1 MQDAAPGK
9 TLSALDAILIIV
21 GVVIGAGIFR
31 TPPIVA
37 ANAGS
42 EAAVL
47 FVWLA
52 GGAISLV
59 GALCYAELTTS
70 FPNAGGDYHYLNRA
84 YGQTPAF
91 LFAWARMT
99 VIQTGS
105 LAMLAFL
112 IGDYASGILT
122 LGQYSASIYAVLTI
136 VLLTFINAAGIRQ
149 GSGLQNGLTVSILMG
164 LGAVF
169 FVGLSC
175 PPVANVGMDMGSN
188 IGTFSGLS
196 IPDGSGIGKAMIFVL
211 LTYGGWNEAAYLS
224 AEVRGSSMFRV
235 LIISLGII
243 TAVYVLA
250 NFVFLRG
257 LGISGMSASEA
268 VAADLMRKGLGEGG
282 SLLLSDIVILAVLST
297 MNGTMITGARTTY
310 ALGTDFKLFSFLGKW
325 HLRGGTP
332 LNAMLVQG
340 VIAFFLVL
348 LGTGARSGFEAM
360 VEYTAPVFWFFF
372 LLVGISVIILRIR
385 EPSAP
390 RPFRVPLYPF
400 TPLIFCAVCLYML
413 QSSLAYTG
421 KGALFGVGVLLAGV
435 PLFLIR
441 NGIGNNNSGKE
452 K

>member
-1 MQDAAPGK
+1 MQNAAPGK

-31 TPPIVA
+31 TPSIVA

-59 GALCYAELTTS
+59 GALCYAELTTA

-112 IGDYASGILT
+112 VGDYASGIMN
-122 LGQYSASIYAVLTI
+122 LGQYSVSMYAGATI
-136 VLLTFINAAGIRQ
+136 ILLTLINAAGIRQ
-149 GSGLQNGLTVSILMG
+149 GSWLQNGLTMGILLG

-169 FVGLSC
+169 FVGLNC
-175 PPVANVGMDMGSN
+175 PPAL
-188 IGTFSGLS
+188 TYAGLS

-224 AEVRGSSMFRV
+224 AEVRGSNMFRV
-235 LIISLGII
+235 LVISIGII
-243 TAVYVLA
+243 TAVYVLV
-250 NFVFLRG
+250 NIVFLRG
-257 LGISGMSASEA
+257 LGIAGMSGSET

-282 SLLLSDIVILAVLST
+282 SLLLSVIVIFAVLST
-297 MNGTMITGARTTY
+297 MNGTMITGARTNY

-325 HLRGGTP
+325 HLRAGTP
-332 LNAMLVQG
+332 FNAMLVQG
-340 VIAFFLVL
+340 LIAFLLVV
-348 LGTGARSGFEAM
+348 LGTSTRSGFEAM

-385 EPSAP
+385 EPSIP
-390 RPFRVPLYPF
+390 RPFRVPFYPV
-400 TPLIFCAVCLYML
+400 TPVIFCAVCLYML

-421 KGALFGVGVLLAGV
+421 KGALVGMGVLLAGV
-435 PLFLIR
+435 PLLLIR
-441 NGIGNNNSGKE
+441 NGFGKENSGKE